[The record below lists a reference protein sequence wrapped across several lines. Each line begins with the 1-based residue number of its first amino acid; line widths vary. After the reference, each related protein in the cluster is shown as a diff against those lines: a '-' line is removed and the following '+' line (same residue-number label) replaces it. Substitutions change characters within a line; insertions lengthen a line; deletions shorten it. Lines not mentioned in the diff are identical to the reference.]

1 MLSRVADSLYWMSRY
16 LERAEHTSRLL
27 RVRLDTMV
35 EESDEA
41 ASHSWLRLLA
51 ALRARISEG
60 DADAAAITQH
70 LGFDRVNRSSVLS
83 AVRGARDNA
92 RQVREQISSEV
103 WEGLNRQYLQLIQ
116 ADFDTVWSG
125 QPGAFFRD
133 LVEGLYLLEGL
144 SHGTMR
150 HGEGW
155 RFLELGRYIERAQQ
169 VSRLLDVHFGDM
181 PSGGP
186 KGLSEPRY
194 FDWIALLKQCTGFEA
209 YCRVYTARIEP
220 AKIAEFLIFDPE
232 FPHSVRFSV
241 TRMAE
246 ALAAIGEGTPHT
258 RRAACDRL
266 AGRLTAN
273 LTYGQ
278 VSELMAGRMD
288 AFLDETQKMC
298 EAIHVAVHESFIS
311 YGADAVTAS

>member
-1 MLSRVADSLYWMSRY
+1 MLSRVADSLYWMNRY
-16 LERAEHTSRLL
+16 LERAEHTARLL

-51 ALRARISEG
+51 ALRVRLPEG
-60 DADAAAITQH
+60 EADAAAITHH
-70 LGFDRVNRSSVLS
+70 LAFDRLNRSSVLS

-92 RQVREQISSEV
+92 RQVREQISSEM
-103 WEGLNRQYLQLIQ
+103 WEGLNRQYLQLMQ
-116 ADFDTVWSG
+116 ANFDTVWTT
-125 QPGAFFRD
+125 QPAGFFRD
-133 LVEGLYLLEGL
+133 LGEDLYLLEGL
-144 SHGTMR
+144 SHATMR

-181 PSGGP
+181 PGDGP
-186 KGLSEPRY
+186 SGLSEPRY

-209 YCRVYTARIEP
+209 YCKVYTARIEP

-241 TRMAE
+241 NRMAE
-246 ALAAIGEGTPHT
+246 ALAAIGEGTPHV

-266 AGRLTAN
+266 AGRLTAD
-273 LTYGQ
+273 LAYGQ
-278 VSELMAGRMD
+278 ISELMSGGMD
-288 AFLDETQKMC
+288 AFLEETQKMC
-298 EAIHVAVHESFIS
+298 EAIHVAVHDSFIT